1 MKDVVIS
8 VGIGFGLVA
17 GAVVG
22 VFGATLLMCGMFLL
36 GGFTG

>member
-17 GAVVG
+17 AAALGIY
-22 VFGATLLMCGMFLL
+22 GATFLMCGMFLL
-36 GGFTG
+36 GGFSG

>member
-8 VGIGFGLVA
+8 VGIGFGLVT
-17 GAVVG
+17 GACLG
-22 VFGATLLMCGMFLL
+22 IFGATLMMCGVFLL